1 MSRNPPAM
9 QALVHRLLQLYP
21 SEAAPLLERH
31 RALDVAQLL
40 ERQDPL
46 LAADLLGRLRGD
58 MAAEVIDC
66 LKPSA
71 TQRVLGALEPG
82 LAAAIV
88 ARLDP
93 EARASRLA
101 MIEPASA
108 RELEE
113 LMTYPSDV
121 AGGLMDPRVASFRPD
136 TTAKEALS
144 RIRAFANKRIYDVF
158 LVDDEGHLSG
168 SVGLQDLAVGDPT
181 TPLADLAQATPP
193 HVQALAP
200 LDEVMAIVEE
210 RRVASL
216 PVVDINNRLLG
227 VIRHADLVTV
237 VQQDA
242 TADILSMVGV
252 SREERAL
259 SKVSFAVRKRLPWLQ
274 INLATAFLAASVV
287 GLFEGTIAKF
297 TALAVL
303 LPVVAGQSG
312 NTGAQA
318 LAVTM
323 RGLALRE
330 VRVRHW
336 LRIGGKELAVG
347 AINGVAVALVT
358 SLGVYFWSGSLG
370 LALVIG
376 SAMVCSMVVAGVAGA
391 SVPMALTVFG
401 QDPAAAS
408 SIILTTVT
416 DVMGFMTFLGFA
428 TLAAGML

>member
-144 RIRAFANKRIYDVF
+144 RIRAFANKR
-158 LVDDEGHLSG
+158 
-168 SVGLQDLAVGDPT
+168 
-181 TPLADLAQATPP
+181 
-193 HVQALAP
+193 
-200 LDEVMAIVEE
+200 
-210 RRVASL
+210 
-216 PVVDINNRLLG
+216 
-227 VIRHADLVTV
+227 
-237 VQQDA
+237 
-242 TADILSMVGV
+242 
-252 SREERAL
+252 
-259 SKVSFAVRKRLPWLQ
+259 
-274 INLATAFLAASVV
+274 
-287 GLFEGTIAKF
+287 
-297 TALAVL
+297 
-303 LPVVAGQSG
+303 
-312 NTGAQA
+312 
-318 LAVTM
+318 
-323 RGLALRE
+323 
-330 VRVRHW
+330 
-336 LRIGGKELAVG
+336 
-347 AINGVAVALVT
+347 
-358 SLGVYFWSGSLG
+358 
-370 LALVIG
+370 
-376 SAMVCSMVVAGVAGA
+376 
-391 SVPMALTVFG
+391 
-401 QDPAAAS
+401 
-408 SIILTTVT
+408 
-416 DVMGFMTFLGFA
+416 
-428 TLAAGML
+428 